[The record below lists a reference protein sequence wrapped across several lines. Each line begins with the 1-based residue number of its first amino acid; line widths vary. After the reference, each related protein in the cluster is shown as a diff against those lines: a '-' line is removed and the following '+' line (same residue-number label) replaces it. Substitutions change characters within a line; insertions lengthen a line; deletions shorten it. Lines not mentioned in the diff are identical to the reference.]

1 MAVIIVALFNLAI
14 KENLMD
20 KALETI
26 NSGLVWI
33 FDNVLHAEAV
43 SIAEEYKGKLSI
55 TEVHTIAAIGS
66 GVHKSMGEVAG
77 KLHITVGTLTVA
89 VNNLVRKGYAKRY
102 KSEKD
107 RRIVKVGLTKQ
118 GEKVYYIHEKFHK
131 DMADAMTAGLSDT
144 DMDILAKV
152 LSNINNFVACKK
164 HQQIPDR
171 STNI

>member
-1 MAVIIVALFNLAI
+1 MDLLIR
-14 KENLMD
+14 ENRMD

-26 NSGLVWI
+26 NSELVWI

-43 SIAEEYKGKLSI
+43 SIAEEYKEKLSM

-89 VNNLVRKGYAKRY
+89 VNNLVRKGYARRY

-118 GEKVYYIHEKFHK
+118 GKKVYYIHEKFHA
-131 DMADAMTAGLSDT
+131 DMVDAMTNGLSGS

-152 LSNINNFVACKK
+152 LSNLNEFVAQKEC
-164 HQQIPDR
+164 R
-171 STNI
+171 